1 MACFNEWKNEIN
13 KMVYDKI
20 QCNLEDLPDEDY
32 YILWELKYTPNHV
45 TDIILK
51 DYHLS
56 FNIKN
61 GNYITFSDWKKEV
74 DNIVLK
80 KIGLHC
86 NDIPDYDYWKAWD
99 ENKCTEFIANKV
111 MYKYER
117 SEISEFKKRRISS

>member
-1 MACFNEWKNEIN
+1 MASFDEWKNEIN

-20 QCNLEDLPDEDY
+20 QYNLEDLPDEDY

-51 DYHLS
+51 GYNLS